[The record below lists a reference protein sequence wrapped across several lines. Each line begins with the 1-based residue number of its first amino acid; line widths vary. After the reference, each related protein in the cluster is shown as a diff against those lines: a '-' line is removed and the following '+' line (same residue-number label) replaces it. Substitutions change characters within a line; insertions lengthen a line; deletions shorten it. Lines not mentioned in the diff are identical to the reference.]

1 MYFYFKPLLPDANY
15 IQDLPAGTV
24 PDFSDGPVLEIK
36 SVEAIPEYEVILS
49 KGGC

>member
-15 IQDLPAGTV
+15 IQDLLAGTV